1 MKPNEFNLGCQS
13 EIVYCL
19 GLGDVSQDFKFL
31 FWHGP
36 GPYLDA
42 NKIPAILDLQLSCF
56 STILVLALPLHD
68 LVFNPVKYQAV

>member
-1 MKPNEFNLGCQS
+1 M
-13 EIVYCL
+13 
-19 GLGDVSQDFKFL
+19 GL
-31 FWHGP
+31 